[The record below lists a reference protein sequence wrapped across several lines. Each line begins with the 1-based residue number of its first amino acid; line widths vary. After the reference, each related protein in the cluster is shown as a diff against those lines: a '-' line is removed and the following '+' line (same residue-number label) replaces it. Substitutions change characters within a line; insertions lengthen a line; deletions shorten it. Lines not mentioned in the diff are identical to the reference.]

1 MFPFTNAARRRE
13 PTLAMEMERIAIP
26 TDGLEG
32 TVWQQRSQQV
42 RLRLSLRLGLG
53 LSLRFK
59 RFKGLLVY
67 TADGL
72 FHVECCI
79 R

>member
-13 PTLAMEMERIAIP
+13 PTLAMEMEMERIAIP

-42 RLRLSLRLGLG
+42 RLSLRLGLG
-53 LSLRFK
+53 LSLKFK

>member
-1 MFPFTNAARRRE
+1 
-13 PTLAMEMERIAIP
+13 MERIAIP

-53 LSLRFK
+53 LSLRLGLGLSLRFK